1 MTKQEIFESIEANFN
16 ILAVENNGTTKV
28 SQAKARRA
36 AQAIK
41 KVITDYKKASV
52 AESK

>member
-1 MTKQEIFESIEANFN
+1 MTKNDIFKIIEDNFY
-16 ILAVENNGTTKV
+16 ILAENNNGTTKV
-28 SQAKARRA
+28 SQARARKA

-41 KVITDYKKASV
+41 RVITDYKKASV